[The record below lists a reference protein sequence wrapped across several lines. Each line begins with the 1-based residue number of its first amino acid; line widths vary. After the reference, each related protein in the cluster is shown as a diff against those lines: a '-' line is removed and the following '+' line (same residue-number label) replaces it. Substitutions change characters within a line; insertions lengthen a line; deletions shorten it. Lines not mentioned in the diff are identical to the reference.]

1 MRLRASAL
9 FGVLILLLL
18 PAVALA
24 QSAGDEQYSDPFGDK
39 TPSSGSSP
47 SPAPTAQAPNPSPT
61 TDSGSQLASD
71 PSAGTSA
78 SSNSSSSNSALPN
91 TGLRAWMLAVMGG
104 LMLLAGAFLRAAIRP
119 LRVRVGSLSPPVLG
133 RDIRLT
139 RSRR

>member
-1 MRLRASAL
+1 MRLRALAL

-47 SPAPTAQAPNPSPT
+47 SPSPTAQAPNSSPT

-71 PSAGTSA
+71 PSSTGSSSA
-78 SSNSSSSNSALPN
+78 SNSSSSGSLPN
-91 TGLRAWMLAVMGG
+91 TGFNAWPLALMGAA
-104 LMLLAGAFLRAAIRP
+104 LLLAGALLRVAARP
-119 LRVRVGSLSPPVLG
+119 LPARAGAISPP
-133 RDIRLT
+133 
-139 RSRR
+139 

>member
-1 MRLRASAL
+1 MRLRALAL

-47 SPAPTAQAPNPSPT
+47 SPAPTAHAPNPSPT
-61 TDSGSQLASD
+61 TDSGSQPASH
-71 PSAGTSA
+71 PSRGTSV
-78 SSNSSSSNSALPN
+78 SCNYSSSNSALPN

-104 LMLLAGAFLRAAIRP
+104 LMLLAGA
-119 LRVRVGSLSPPVLG
+119 
-133 RDIRLT
+133 
-139 RSRR
+139 